1 MLLPM
6 AQNINQSIADNIR
19 KIRTLKGLDAKT
31 IAEHLGIS
39 VSAYA
44 KLERGET
51 QIDIDRITAI
61 ADKLGVRPSDIM
73 TFSPNNIFEKIDN
86 SNVSTAINIDTQ
98 NQYSVPKEIIDSLT
112 AQLKV
117 KDEQLK
123 VKDEQLSQLHATI
136 QKLLE
141 K

>member
-1 MLLPM
+1 M
-6 AQNINQSIADNIR
+6 AHHVNQSIADNIR

-39 VSAYA
+39 LSAYT
-44 KLERGET
+44 KMERGET
-51 QIDIDRITAI
+51 QIDISRIATI
-61 ADKLGVRPSDIM
+61 AEQLGVNPTDIM
-73 TFSPNNIFEKIDN
+73 SFSPNNIFEKVEN
-86 SNVSTAINIDTQ
+86 SNVSTAVNIETQ

-112 AQLKV
+112 AQLKA

-123 VKDEQLSQLHATI
+123 AKDEQLNQLHATI
-136 QKLLE
+136 KKLLE

>member
-1 MLLPM
+1 MF
-6 AQNINQSIADNIR
+6 QNVNQSIADNIR

-31 IAEHLGIS
+31 IADHLGITA
-39 VSAYA
+39 SAYA

-51 QIDIDRITAI
+51 QIDMDRMTAI
-61 ADKLGVRPSDIM
+61 AEKLGVNPSDIM
-73 TFSPNNIFEKIDN
+73 SFNPNNIFERIDN

-98 NQYSVPKEIIDSLT
+98 NQYTVPKEIIDSLT
-112 AQLKV
+112 NQLKV

-123 VKDEQLSQLHATI
+123 AKDEQLSQLHTTI
-136 QKLLE
+136 KKLLE